1 MNISPA
7 PTLQE
12 ALDEVM
18 QLDHSQ
24 FTHQNKIEVETLLD
38 YCLSEIGENSDKLLT
53 TLFIK
58 ALKNHLGPIGADEH
72 IYLKKFE
79 VPQIKL
85 FDLIIKHFPF
95 VNLGQQI
102 VNTLIVDSMVNNKAT
117 LIDVGI
123 GRGIQTIALMEE
135 VQKRKDFYI
144 EELTIL
150 GVEPFTEALSEAE
163 KSIRRTSDKLD
174 MKVNFIPINAFA
186 ENLSAE
192 DLLERLP
199 NPYADIF
206 INASL
211 TLHHIQSG
219 SKRNEFLT
227 EMARL
232 RPKGFILTE
241 PNSNHLEPDFYKRFK
256 NSYNHFLH
264 LFKVIDELPVSGKD
278 KNALKLFFGREI
290 EDIIG
295 NEEHNRF
302 ERHER
307 AVNWLRR
314 LREADFSINK
324 HFPYPVIKNN
334 SSIQMKHFDDGFL
347 GFNHGD
353 ETILS
358 IIYAY
363 V

>member
-1 MNISPA
+1 MNTSPA
-7 PTLQE
+7 PSLQE

-18 QLDHSQ
+18 QKDHSQ
-24 FTHQNKIEVETLLD
+24 FTQQNRIEVETLLD
-38 YCLSEIGENSDKLLT
+38 YCLSEIGENTDKLLT

-58 ALKNHLGPIGADEH
+58 ALKNHVGPIGADEH

-85 FDLIIKHFPF
+85 FDLIIKYFPF

-102 VNTLIVDSMVNNKAT
+102 VNTLIADSMVNNKAT

-135 VQKRKDFYI
+135 IHKRKDFHI
-144 EELTIL
+144 EELTIV
-150 GVEPFTEALSEAE
+150 GIEPFTEALSEAE
-163 KSIRRTSDKLD
+163 KSIRRTSDKLN
-174 MKVNFIPINAFA
+174 MKVNFIPINSFA

-192 DLLERLP
+192 YLIERLP

-219 SKRNEFLT
+219 SKRNQFLA

-256 NSYNHFLH
+256 NSYNHFSH

-295 NEEHNRF
+295 KEEHNRF
-302 ERHER
+302 ERHEK
-307 AVNWLRR
+307 ATDWIQR
-314 LREADFSINK
+314 LQNAGFSVNK
-324 HFPYPVIKNN
+324 HFPYPVIKND
-334 SSIQMKHFDDGFL
+334 SSINLKHFDDGFL
-347 GFNHGD
+347 GFTYQD

-363 V
+363 L